1 MDNAEV
7 IQLYEKIKKNSWKFK
22 GFYKLIDA
30 RKEKSNGRDVFKFI
44 LNPANIDTIS
54 EKEIDEE
61 IKRNNDHFVKE
72 ILVSE
77 EKRIVSTRKGQNS
90 LRKHVLTNYSN
101 KCALCEINDP
111 QLLVAS
117 HIIPWSEDRSRRGI
131 LENVICL
138 CVLHDSLF
146 EKGII
151 TIKERIIKYN
161 FQKNS

>member
-117 HIIPWSEDRSRRGI
+117 HIIP
-131 LENVICL
+131 
-138 CVLHDSLF
+138 
-146 EKGII
+146 
-151 TIKERIIKYN
+151 
-161 FQKNS
+161 